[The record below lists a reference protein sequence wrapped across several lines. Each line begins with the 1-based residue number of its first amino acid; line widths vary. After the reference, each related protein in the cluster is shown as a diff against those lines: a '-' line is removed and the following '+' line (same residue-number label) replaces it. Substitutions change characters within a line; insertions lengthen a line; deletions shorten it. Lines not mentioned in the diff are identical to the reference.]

1 MNPLSDQTA
10 GDAVQ
15 AIRVPRES
23 VNADSVYVVGWLVP
37 DGTFVEQGTDV
48 CEVETSKA
56 VFVVPSAHG
65 GYLRHHAPVGAE
77 VPVGGILGYVTA
89 QAGTPLP
96 TEPPQASRSIGGVA
110 RTSAKAKRLIDQF
123 GLDERLFAGLGFV
136 RERDVL
142 NMIETRQSAGT
153 REARQDPRGESRSE
167 PLGPVQRRVARVM
180 EESLAGI
187 PVAYLDR
194 RIDMRALRQRAED
207 AMTQSHILVTP
218 VDLLVSA
225 VASAAAQLPRFNS
238 YLTADDRLEI
248 FARVHVGVAV
258 DVGDDLYVI
267 VVKDAASK
275 PVPVIAKE
283 LHHLQYLAQR
293 RRLGVSELTGGTIT
307 VTSMLGLEIHGFRP
321 IPYPQQ
327 AAIVGI
333 CDPEPGS
340 TRAVLTLGFDHR
352 IANGSQAAAF
362 LAAIDAALQG
372 T

>member
-1 MNPLSDQTA
+1 MIVDPQSDQTA

-37 DGTFVEQGTDV
+37 DGTFVEPGTDV

-56 VFVVPSAHG
+56 MFVVPSADR
-65 GYLRHHAPVGAE
+65 GYLRHHAPIGAE
-77 VPVGGILGYVTA
+77 VPVGGILGYLTA

-96 TEPPQASRSIGGVA
+96 TGPQEASPSIRGVV
-110 RTSAKAKRLIDQF
+110 RTSAKAKQLIEQF
-123 GLDERLFAGLGFV
+123 GLDEGLFAGQGFV

-142 NMIETRQSAGT
+142 NMLEARRPAGM
-153 REARQDPRGESRSE
+153 RQDPRGESRSE
-167 PLGPVQRRVARVM
+167 PLGPIQRRVARVM
-180 EESLAGI
+180 KESVAGI

-194 RIDMRALRQRAED
+194 QIDMHALRQRAED
-207 AMTQSHILVTP
+207 VMAQSHILVTP

-238 YLTADDRLEI
+238 HLTADDRLQI
-248 FARVHVGVAV
+248 FAHVNVGVAV
-258 DVGDDLYVI
+258 DIGDDLYIV

-275 PVPVIAKE
+275 PVPVVAKE

-293 RRLGVSELTGGTIT
+293 RRLGVNELEGGTIT
-307 VTSMLGLEIHGFRP
+307 VTSMLGLGIHGFRP

-333 CDPEPGS
+333 CDPEPES

-352 IANGSQAAAF
+352 IANGSQAASF
-362 LAAIDAALQG
+362 VAAIDAALRG

>member
-1 MNPLSDQTA
+1 MITGPLSDQTA
-10 GDAVQ
+10 GDAAQV
-15 AIRVPRES
+15 IRVPRES

-56 VFVVPSAHG
+56 VFAVPSAHR

-77 VPVGGILGYVTA
+77 VPIGGILGYVTA
-89 QAGTPLP
+89 QVGTSIP
-96 TEPPQASRSIGGVA
+96 TGPPQAKPPTRSEA
-110 RTSAKAKRLIDQF
+110 RTSVKAKRLIAQF
-123 GLDERLFAGLGFV
+123 GLDESLFAGLGFV
-136 RERDVL
+136 RESDVL
-142 NMIETRQSAGT
+142 RMIEARQSAET
-153 REARQDPRGESRSE
+153 RQDPRGESRSE

-180 EESLAGI
+180 EESATGI

-194 RIDMRALRQRAED
+194 RIDLGALRQRAETV
-207 AMTQSHILVTP
+207 MSESHILVTP

-225 VASAAAQLPRFNS
+225 VASAAAHFHRFNS
-238 YLTADDRLEI
+238 YLTADDRLQI

-258 DVGDDLYVI
+258 DVGDDLYVV
-267 VVKDAASK
+267 VVKDVASK

-283 LHHLQYLAQR
+283 LHHLQYLALR

-307 VTSMLGLEIHGFRP
+307 VTSMLGLGIHGFRP
-321 IPYPQQ
+321 ILYPQQ

-340 TRAVLTLGFDHR
+340 MHALLTLGFDHR
-352 IANGSQAAAF
+352 IANGSQAASF

>member
-1 MNPLSDQTA
+1 MDPPSDQTA

-37 DGTFVEQGTDV
+37 DGTFIEAGTDV
-48 CEVETSKA
+48 CDVETSKA
-56 VFVVPSAHG
+56 VFVVPSAHR

-77 VPVGGILGYVTA
+77 VPVGGILGYVMA

-96 TEPPQASRSIGGVA
+96 TGAPQASPSIRGVV
-110 RTSAKAKRLIDQF
+110 RTSAKAKRLIEQF
-123 GLDERLFAGLGFV
+123 GLDEKLFSDLGFV

-142 NMIETRQSAGT
+142 NMIEARQSAET
-153 REARQDPRGESRSE
+153 RQDPRGESRSE

-180 EESLAGI
+180 EESLASI

-194 RIDMRALRQRAED
+194 RIEMRALRQRAED
-207 AMTQSHILVTP
+207 VMTQSHILVTP

-225 VASAAAQLPRFNS
+225 VASAAAQFPRFNS
-238 YLTADDRLEI
+238 YLTADDRLRI
-248 FARVHVGVAV
+248 FAHVHVGVAV
-258 DVGDDLYVI
+258 DVGDDLYVV

-283 LHHLQYLAQR
+283 LHHLQYLGQR

-307 VTSMLGLEIHGFRP
+307 VTSMLGLGIHGFRP

-333 CDPEPGS
+333 CDPEPES

-352 IANGSQAAAF
+352 IANGSQAASF

-372 T
+372 A

>member
-1 MNPLSDQTA
+1 MDTQADQTA
-10 GDAVQ
+10 DGAVQ

-23 VNADSVYVVGWLVP
+23 VNADSVYIVGWLVP
-37 DGTFVEQGTDV
+37 DGALVEPGTDV

-56 VFVVPSAHG
+56 VFAVPSPYH
-65 GYLRHHAPVGAE
+65 GYLRHQVPIGAE
-77 VPVGGILGYVTA
+77 VPVGGILGYVTV

-96 TEPPQASRSIGGVA
+96 TEAPEASQSTRGVVRA
-110 RTSAKAKRLIDQF
+110 SVKAKRLIEQS
-123 GLDERLFAGLGFV
+123 GLDEGLFAGLGFV

-142 NMIETRQSAGT
+142 KIIEARRSAQT
-153 REARQDPRGESRSE
+153 RQDPRGDSRSE
-167 PLGPVQRRVARVM
+167 PLGPIQRRVARVM
-180 EESLAGI
+180 EQSVASI

-194 RIDMRALRQRAED
+194 RIDMHALRQRAEEV
-207 AMTQSHILVTP
+207 MTESRTLVTP

-225 VASAAAQLPRFNS
+225 VASAAAQSPRFNS
-238 YLTADDRLEI
+238 YLTADDRLQI
-248 FARVHVGVAV
+248 FAQVNVGVAV
-258 DVGDDLYVI
+258 DIGDDLYIV
-267 VVKDAASK
+267 VVKDAARR

-293 RRLGVSELTGGTIT
+293 RRLGVSELEGGTIT
-307 VTSMLGLEIHGFRP
+307 VTSMLGSGIHGFRP

-333 CDPEPGS
+333 CDPEPES

-352 IANGSQAAAF
+352 IANGSQAASF
-362 LAAIDAALQG
+362 VAAIDAALRG